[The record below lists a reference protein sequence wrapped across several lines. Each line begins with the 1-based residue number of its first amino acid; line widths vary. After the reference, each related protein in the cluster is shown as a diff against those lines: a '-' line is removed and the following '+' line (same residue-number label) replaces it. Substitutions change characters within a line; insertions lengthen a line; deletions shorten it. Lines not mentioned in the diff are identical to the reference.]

1 MVPDASSSVQLC
13 AYVNLFFLSPLG
25 PQVADTVPH
34 VPLLLLPLH
43 LLLLLLLLLL
53 FLLGSP
59 SVCLRL
65 TLTPWHQQLYQTCHS
80 SPSFSRL
87 RPPSLSPPTA
97 SRVHTSL
104 SLLVGLLSQEKKKK
118 KEKKR
123 KEKQNDPVVH
133 WRRWGLM

>member
-13 AYVNLFFLSPLG
+13 AYANLFFLSPLR

-34 VPLLLLPLH
+34 VPLLLL
-43 LLLLLLLLLL
+43 LL
-53 FLLGSP
+53 LLGSP

-65 TLTPWHQQLYQTCHS
+65 TLTPRHQQLYRTCHS

-97 SRVHTSL
+97 SRAHTSL
-104 SLLVGLLSQEKKKK
+104 SLLVGLLSQKKCKKKLK
-118 KEKKR
+118 RKKR
-123 KEKQNDPVVH
+123 FSSPSDSAPSAGQGALRLPPLH
-133 WRRWGLM
+133 PALM